1 MRPRAGHEPAQAG
14 HSPLQLLTL
23 DAFRNAAACVSA
35 SGGSS
40 NAVLHLLA
48 LASEVGIPFTLDDL
62 DRIFARVPLLCD
74 LKPGGRY
81 MAADYFAAGGS
92 RLLAKRLAEMGV
104 LNRSCMTASGHSI
117 GEEAEKARETAGQD
131 VIRPATSRSK
141 RAAGW
146 PWGRAIWRL
155 RDASSS
161 WWATS
166 GSRIAVRRGL
176 RTEEE
181 AFSAVQGGKIKPG
194 DVLVIRNEGPRGGP
208 GMREMLAVTGAIA
221 GTPLTK
227 EVALIT
233 DGRFS
238 GATYGF
244 MVAHVAPEAVVGG
257 PIAVVHE
264 GDPVVIDVSARKLEL
279 DIAQSELQLRLDAWQ
294 PRPPRYRS
302 GVYAKYAAVVSSASR
317 GAVTHLGRE
326 LETPPAVGIELYEYS
341 KAAIVSRFRFLHRR
355 S

>member
-1 MRPRAGHEPAQAG
+1 MNLLKQDIRPSRILTRA
-14 HSPLQLLTL
+14 
-23 DAFRNAAACVSA
+23 AFENAAASVSA

-48 LASEVGIPFTLDDL
+48 LASEAGVPFTLDDL

-92 RLLAKRLAEMGV
+92 RLLAKRLAELGA
-104 LNRSCMTASGHSI
+104 LNRSCLTASGLTI
-117 GEEAEKARETAGQD
+117 GEEADKARETPGQE
-131 VIRPATSRSK
+131 VIRPIGK
-141 RAAGW
+141 
-146 PWGRAIWRL
+146 PIK
-155 RDASSS
+155 
-161 WWATS
+161 TS
-166 GSRIAVRRGL
+166 GGLAVLKGNLAPEGCIVKLVGHERLAHRGPA
-176 RTEEE
+176 RVFESEEE
-181 AFSAVQGGKIKPG
+181 AFAAVQGGKINPG

-244 MVAHVAPEAVVGG
+244 MVAHVSPEAAVGG
-257 PIAVVHE
+257 PIAVVEE
-264 GDPVVIDVSARKLEL
+264 GDPVRIDVSGRKLEL
-279 DIAQSELQLRLDAWQ
+279 DIAQSELQRRLDSWK
-294 PRPPRYRS
+294 PWPPRYRS

-317 GAVTHLGRE
+317 GAVTHPGRQ
-326 LETPPAVGIELYEYS
+326 LETAPTV
-341 KAAIVSRFRFLHRR
+341 K
-355 S
+355 